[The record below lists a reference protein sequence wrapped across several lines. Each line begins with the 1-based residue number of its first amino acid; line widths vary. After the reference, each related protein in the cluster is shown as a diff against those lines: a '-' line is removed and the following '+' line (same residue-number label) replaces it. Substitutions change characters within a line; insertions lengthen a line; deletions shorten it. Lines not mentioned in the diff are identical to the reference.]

1 MKLRSKLVSSFLAV
15 ASLAAILGIIN
26 IQAGKNV
33 KETFSAVSGEITPK
47 LLGLQQ
53 IKLASLKMME
63 EANSYDLIQG
73 EAVNMSGDVQVEQDK
88 EEELEGFAAAREDLE
103 KELKKF
109 KNRAEFPDE
118 RNFVQEIEA
127 AKTDFYQAGQIL
139 IELKEERV
147 RGAKMV
153 ENKRNLEKAENNFT
167 EKIDKAI
174 KAELEQ
180 LHGENEVVASRADR
194 AIAINALS
202 VTAVALISYTLGLI
216 LAENIAKPIIKIKE
230 AAVKIGRGDLGARVD
245 VETRSEIGVLA
256 EAFNQMAE
264 NLNRT
269 TVSKGYV
276 DNIIKSMLDALFVL
290 NPDGTIK
297 TFNLAAFLM
306 LRYGDESELL
316 GKPVQILFGDDKI
329 LIELEFEGAKPN
341 SFLGRKETTLLAKD
355 GQIVPVYFSVSVM
368 RDERGQIQGFVCLAQ
383 DISERKAAEA
393 ARQESEAKWRSL
405 VENAP
410 DIILTADVA
419 GTITFVNRVT
429 PGLSAQQVIGS
440 SIYDCVVPESREQ
453 LKEIVES
460 VFTTGIAQQLDIAGV
475 GLYDS
480 ISWYSSR
487 ISPIQKSGQVVA
499 VTIIATDITERKR
512 MEEALRESEKR
523 YQLAVSAGKVGV
535 WDWNLET
542 NEFYLDPNLKAML
555 GFEPEEIP
563 NRLEDWVKR
572 VHPEDLPAVMAAAKA
587 HLEGQ
592 TPHYEIEQRMINKD
606 GSIRWILGRGTAI
619 RDGGGKAYRL
629 MGTDSD
635 ITEDKQAEEA
645 LLQAKQDLEIR
656 VQERTTELTQLLEQL
671 QRSAFERQLVA
682 EALSQSQDRLNSIL
696 NSLDDVVWSVHATT
710 FKVLYIS
717 PAAEAVYGLPQS
729 EFFHNPHLWI
739 EMIHPQD
746 RQRVEGLLQKRMT
759 AGTTDMEYRI
769 VGSSGEV
776 HWLRSRSRLVCD
788 ATGSPV
794 RIDGIETDI
803 TDRKQAEAALRQSEA
818 QFRKQAKRE
827 ALLNRLASQIRNS
840 LDLDTILE
848 TAVQE
853 IHTLLQIDRCLFVW
867 YRPKGLDSCQAGSP
881 ETWKGLESSDGPSNP
896 LSSKPCNSY
905 WQVVKEAKKPT
916 APSLLGAYPD
926 QRDCPVIAKLLN
938 REMIRLND
946 VSTLAEPELQQL
958 KWVSGFT
965 SIAILPIHTPAGEI
979 GLLACGQC
987 CGSRP
992 WRDSEVGLLCA
1003 IADQLAIAISQAEL
1017 YAGATE
1023 AARAAKEQAQQLQ
1036 QAMNALQQTQAQLIQ
1051 TEKMSSLG
1059 QMVAGV
1065 AHEINNPVS
1074 FIYGNVDPAMEYI
1087 QDLLGLIDLYQ
1098 EHFPPSQEIDEEI
1111 DAIDLEFIKE
1121 DLPKLLHS
1129 MKVGAERIR
1138 QIVLSLRNFSR
1149 LDEAQMKAVDLHEGI
1164 DSTLLILQN
1173 RLKAKGA
1180 SAEIKVIK
1188 EYGKLPLVDCFAG
1201 QLNQV
1206 FMNILANAIDA
1217 LEDACTAT
1225 AGVSGGKEPFIRIR
1239 TGTPEA
1245 KRVEIRIADSGPG
1258 MKSEVIS
1265 RVFDPFFTTKPVG
1278 AGTGLGLSISY
1289 QIVVEKHGGQLK
1301 CTSENGKG
1309 TEFVIELPVRQ
1320 NYSEPPIFK
1329 E

>member
-1 MKLRSKLVSSFLAV
+1 MKLRAKLVSSFLAV
-15 ASLAAILGIIN
+15 ASLAAILGILN
-26 IQAGKNV
+26 MEAGKNV
-33 KETFSAVSGEITPK
+33 KKSFSAVSGKITPK
-47 LLGLQQ
+47 LLALQH
-53 IKLASLKMME
+53 IKLASFKMMV
-63 EANSYDLIQG
+63 EANSYALIEEG
-73 EAVNMSGDVQVEQDK
+73 AENISGDVKVEEDK
-88 EEELEGFAAAREDLE
+88 EEELESFEAARKDLE
-103 KELKKF
+103 EELDNFQSLAKYS
-109 KNRAEFPDE
+109 DE
-118 RNFVQEIEA
+118 LQLVQEIEV
-127 AKTDFYQAGQIL
+127 AKRDFYQAGQIL
-139 IELKEERV
+139 IELKGERV
-147 RGAKMV
+147 RGQKLV
-153 ENKRNLEKAENNFT
+153 VNKRSLEKAENYFT
-167 EKIDKAI
+167 EVIDRAI
-174 KAELEQ
+174 AAELEQ
-180 LHGENEVVASRADR
+180 LDRENEVVAHRAEM
-194 AIAINALS
+194 AIAINGLS
-202 VTAVALISYTLGLI
+202 VAAVTLISVTLGLI
-216 LAENIAKPIIKIKE
+216 LAEKIAKPIIKIKE
-230 AAVKIGRGDLGARVD
+230 AAVKIGRGDLAARVD

-264 NLNRT
+264 NLNKT

-306 LRYGDESELL
+306 LRYGGESELL

-329 LIELEFEGAKPN
+329 LRELEFEGANQN
-341 SFLGRKETTLLAKD
+341 SFLGRKETTLRAKD

-410 DIILTADVA
+410 DIILTADAA

-453 LKEIVES
+453 LREIVES
-460 VFTTGIAQQLDIAGV
+460 VFTTGIAQQWDMAGF
-475 GLYDS
+475 GPYGS
-480 ISWYSSR
+480 TAWYSSR
-487 ISPIQKSGQVVA
+487 ISPIQKNGEVVA

-523 YQLAVSAGKVGV
+523 YQLAVRAGKVGV
-535 WDWNLET
+535 WDWNIET
-542 NEFYLDPNLKAML
+542 GEIYLDSNLKAML
-555 GFEPEEIP
+555 GFELEEIP
-563 NRLEDWVKR
+563 NRIQEWLKR

-587 HLEGQ
+587 HLEGH
-592 TPHYEIEQRMINKD
+592 TPDYEIEHRMINKD

-619 RDGGGKAYRL
+619 RDGGGKAYRM

-635 ITEDKQAEEA
+635 ITEGKQAEEA

-671 QRSAFERQLVA
+671 QRESFERQLVA

-710 FKVLYIS
+710 FEMLYIS
-717 PAAEAVYGLPQS
+717 PAAEAVYGRPQS
-729 EFFHNPHLWI
+729 EFFNNPNLWM

-746 RQRVEGLLQKRMT
+746 RQRVEGMLQKRMR

-769 VGSSGEV
+769 VRPSGEV

-827 ALLNRLASQIRNS
+827 AVLNRLASQIRNS
-840 LDLDTILE
+840 LNLDTILE

-867 YRPKGLDSCQAGSP
+867 YRPNGLESWKAGSP
-881 ETWKGLESSDGPSNP
+881 ETWKGLESSDRPSNP
-896 LSSKPCNSY
+896 PSSKPCNSY
-905 WQVVKEAKKPT
+905 WEVVKEAKKPA

-926 QRDCPVIAKLLN
+926 ERDCPVIAKLLN
-938 REMIRLND
+938 REMIRLDD
-946 VSTLAEPELQQL
+946 VRTLASPELQQL

-979 GLLACGQC
+979 GLLACGHC

-992 WRDSEVGLLCA
+992 WRDSEVGLLAA

-1036 QAMNALQQTQAQLIQ
+1036 QAMSALQQTQAQLIQ

-1074 FIYGNVDPAMEYI
+1074 FIYGNVDPAMQYI

-1098 EHFPPSQEIDEEI
+1098 DRSPSSPEIDEEI

-1121 DLPKLLHS
+1121 DLPKLLYS

-1188 EYGKLPLVDCFAG
+1188 EYGQLPPVDCFAG

-1217 LEDACTAT
+1217 LEEPRTAP
-1225 AGVSGGKEPFIRIR
+1225 AGAAGGKEPVIRIR
-1239 TGTPEA
+1239 TGTPEP

-1258 MKSEVIS
+1258 MKLEVRS

-1301 CTSENGKG
+1301 CFSETGKG

-1320 NYSEPPIFK
+1320 HYSEPPIFK

>member
-410 DIILTADVA
+410 DIILTADAA

-453 LKEIVES
+453 LREIVES

-635 ITEDKQAEEA
+635 ITEGKQAEEA

-827 ALLNRLASQIRNS
+827 ALLNQLASQIRNS
-840 LDLDTILE
+840 LNLDTILE

-867 YRPKGLDSCQAGSP
+867 YRPKGLESWKAGSA
-881 ETWKGLESSDGPSNP
+881 ETWKGLESSDG
-896 LSSKPCNSY
+896 LSHPQTSKPCNSY
-905 WQVVKEAKKPT
+905 WEVVKEAKKPD

-926 QRDCPVIAKLLN
+926 DRDSPVIAKLLN

-946 VSTLAEPELQQL
+946 VRTLAEPELQQL
-958 KWVSGFT
+958 KWVSGFS

-1074 FIYGNVDPAMEYI
+1074 FIYGNVDPAMQYI

-1289 QIVVEKHGGQLK
+1289 QIVVEKHGGKLK
-1301 CTSENGKG
+1301 CTSEPGKG

>member
-1 MKLRSKLVSSFLAV
+1 MKLKTKLVSSFLAV
-15 ASLAAILGIIN
+15 ASLAAILGILKIE
-26 IQAGKNV
+26 AGKNV
-33 KETFSAVSGEITPK
+33 KESFSAVSGEITPK
-47 LLGLQQ
+47 LLALQQ
-53 IKLASLKMME
+53 IKMASFKMMV
-63 EANSYDLIQG
+63 EANSYALLQG
-73 EAVNMSGDVQVEQDK
+73 GAGKISGDVKVEEDK
-88 EEELEGFAAAREDLE
+88 EEELESFEAAREDLE
-103 KELKKF
+103 KELENF
-109 KNRAEFPDE
+109 KSLADAPEE
-118 RNFVQEIEA
+118 RKFVQEIEA
-127 AKTDFYQAGQIL
+127 AKKDFYQAGQTL
-139 IELKEERV
+139 IQVKAEGG
-147 RGAKMV
+147 RGPKLV
-153 ENKRNLEKAENNFT
+153 GNKRSLEQAENYFT
-167 EKIDKAI
+167 EVIDRAI
-174 KAELEQ
+174 EAEIEQ
-180 LHGENEVVASRADR
+180 LERENEVVASRAGM
-194 AIAINALS
+194 AIAINAFS
-202 VTAVALISYTLGLI
+202 VAAVALISGALALI
-216 LAENIAKPIIKIKE
+216 LAEKIAKPILEITE

-245 VETRSEIGVLA
+245 VETESEIGVLA

-264 NLNRT
+264 SLNKT

-290 NPDGTIK
+290 NRDGTIK

-306 LRYGDESELL
+306 LRYPEEIDLL
-316 GKPVQILFGDDKI
+316 GKHVKILFAEEKF
-329 LIELEFEGAKPN
+329 LKELDFEESKRN

-355 GQIVPVYFSVSVM
+355 GQTVPVYFSVSVM
-368 RDERGQIQGFVCLAQ
+368 RDERGEIEGFVCLAQ
-383 DISERKAAEA
+383 DITERKAAEA
-393 ARQESEAKWRSL
+393 AREESEAKWRSL

-410 DIILTADVA
+410 DIILTADAA
-419 GTITFVNRVT
+419 GRIKFLNRVT
-429 PGLSAQQVIGS
+429 PGLSARQVIGS
-440 SIYDCVVPESREQ
+440 SLYDWVPPDCR
-453 LKEIVES
+453 LPFREIVES
-460 VFTTGIAQQLDIAGV
+460 VFTTGIAQQLDLAGF
-475 GLYDS
+475 GPYS
-480 ISWYSSR
+480 STSWYSSR
-487 ISPIQKSGQVVA
+487 ISPIQKNGEVVA
-499 VTIIATDITERKR
+499 VTIIATEIAERKR

-523 YQLAVSAGKVGV
+523 YQLAVRAGKVGV
-535 WDWNLET
+535 WDWNVGTGEI
-542 NEFYLDPNLKAML
+542 YLDSNLKAML

-563 NRLEDWVKR
+563 NRIQDWLKR
-572 VHPEDLPAVMAAAKA
+572 VHPEDRSAVMAAAKA
-587 HLEGQ
+587 HLEGR
-592 TPHYEIEQRMINKD
+592 TPDYEIEHRTINKD
-606 GSIRWILGRGTAI
+606 GSIRWILARGTAI
-619 RDGGGKAYRL
+619 RDGGGKAYRM

-635 ITEDKQAEEA
+635 ITEGKQGEDA

-671 QRSAFERQLVA
+671 QRESFERQLVA

-710 FKVLYIS
+710 FEMLYIS
-717 PAAEAVYGLPQS
+717 PAAETVYGLPQS
-729 EFFHNPHLWI
+729 EFFNHPNLWM

-746 RQRVEGLLQKRMT
+746 RQRVEGMLQKRIT

-769 VGSSGEV
+769 VRPSGEV

-803 TDRKQAEAALRQSEA
+803 TERKRAEAALRQSET

-840 LDLDTILE
+840 LNLDTILE

-867 YRPKGLDSCQAGSP
+867 YRPNGLESWKAGSA
-881 ETWKGLESSDGPSNP
+881 ETWKGLESSDRPSNRR
-896 LSSKPCNSY
+896 SSKPCNSY
-905 WQVVKEAKKPT
+905 WEVVKEAKKPN

-938 REMIRLND
+938 REMIRLDD
-946 VSTLAEPELQQL
+946 VRKLAEPELQQL
-958 KWVSGFT
+958 QWVSGFS

-992 WRDSEVGLLCA
+992 WRDSEVGLLAA

-1036 QAMNALQQTQAQLIQ
+1036 GAMSALQQTQAQLIQ

-1074 FIYGNVDPAMEYI
+1074 FIYGNVDPAMQYI

-1098 EHFPPSQEIDEEI
+1098 EHSPSSPEIEEEI
-1111 DAIDLEFIKE
+1111 DAIDLEFVKE
-1121 DLPKLLHS
+1121 DLPKLLYS

-1173 RLKAKGA
+1173 RLKGKGA
-1180 SAEIKVIK
+1180 SAEIKVLK
-1188 EYGKLPLVDCFAG
+1188 EYGELPQVDCFAG
-1201 QLNQV
+1201 QMNQV

-1217 LEDACTAT
+1217 LEEPRTGA
-1225 AGVSGGKEPFIRIR
+1225 AGAAGGREAAIRIR
-1239 TGTPEA
+1239 TGTPDSN
-1245 KRVEIRIADSGPG
+1245 RVEIRIADSGPG
-1258 MKSEVIS
+1258 IKPEVRS

-1301 CTSENGKG
+1301 CYSEPGKG